1 MLEAEAAENC
11 PAGRKITSAAKSH
24 QRKQSTYRSAEVLR
38 HPKAAATRVRFRS
51 VAGSVVRKFLPRER
65 LQSSLLISRE
75 GLDTIQELAQ
85 DASKLFRLFPGGIV
99 SSFGDDS
106 HLAACNVLAH

>member
-1 MLEAEAAENC
+1 MLKAEAAEKLSC
-11 PAGRKITSAAKSH
+11 WPKITSAAKSH
-24 QRKQSTYRSAEVLR
+24 KQKQSTYRSAEVLR

-51 VAGSVVRKFLPRER
+51 VCRIGSKEVIPSVRLE
-65 LQSSLLISRE
+65 SSLLISRE

-85 DASKLFRLFPGGIV
+85 DASKLFRLLPGGIV

>member
-1 MLEAEAAENC
+1 MLKAEAAENC

-38 HPKAAATRVRFRS
+38 HPKVAATRGRFRS
-51 VAGSVVRKFLPRER
+51 VAGWVVRKLFPRGR
-65 LQSSLLISRE
+65 LESSLLISRE

-85 DASKLFRLFPGGIV
+85 DARELFRLFPGGIV